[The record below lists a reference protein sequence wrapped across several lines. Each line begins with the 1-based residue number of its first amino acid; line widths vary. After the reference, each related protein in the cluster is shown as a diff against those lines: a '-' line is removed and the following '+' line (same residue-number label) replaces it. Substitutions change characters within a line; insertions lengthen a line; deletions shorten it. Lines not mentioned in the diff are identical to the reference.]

1 MAGELGSNMTWAQ
14 LEEVVG
20 KVRSEHAWPMRGHGI
35 KYVRPHIAT
44 QSGEI
49 FGIGFDCIR
58 GNKDFFVIN
67 EDRNRN
73 LYDWVMEFLNTH
85 PDQVQWAQS

>member
-1 MAGELGSNMTWAQ
+1 MAGELGSNMSWTQ
-14 LEEVVG
+14 LEEVVC
-20 KVRSEHAWPMRGHGI
+20 KVMNEHTWPLKGHGI
-35 KYVRPHIAT
+35 KYVRPHFAT
-44 QSGEI
+44 QSGDI
-49 FGIGFDCIR
+49 FGISFDCFR

-85 PDQVQWAQS
+85 PDQVQWTTT